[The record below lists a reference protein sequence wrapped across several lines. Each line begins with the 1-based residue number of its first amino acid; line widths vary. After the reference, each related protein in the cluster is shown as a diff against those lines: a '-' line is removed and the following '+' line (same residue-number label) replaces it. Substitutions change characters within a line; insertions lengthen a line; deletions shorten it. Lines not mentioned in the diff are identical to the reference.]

1 MLTDPLQATRR
12 TNLRRL
18 IAELKADGIA
28 TKKALAR
35 ALGMPAD
42 TLDDLCHGA
51 HVTAAL
57 ARDIEWAMNLP
68 RHWLDCEHDREP
80 A

>member
-1 MLTDPLQATRR
+1 MVIDPLQAIRR

-18 IAELKADGIA
+18 IVELKGDGIA
-28 TKKALAR
+28 TSKALAR
-35 ALGMPAD
+35 ALGMACHTLAD
-42 TLDDLCHGA
+42 LREGA
-51 HVTAAL
+51 HITAAL